1 MMSLN
6 NMFKNKFTKTAKKS
20 RAYMIIAGIYL
31 CVEPL
36 PKIKISM
43 SPEIYARSN
52 IESLKSNMYYNEV
65 FTRAAFKN

>member
-1 MMSLN
+1 
-6 NMFKNKFTKTAKKS
+6 
-20 RAYMIIAGIYL
+20 MIIAGIYL